1 MFLCEVTDF
10 KNIARVCAK
19 TRLVKDSHMQIC
31 KIKYLFRKSLP
42 SLYLIR
48 YYKN

>member
-10 KNIARVCAK
+10 KNIARVHAK

-31 KIKYLFRKSLP
+31 KKKTYLENLCQV
-42 SLYLIR
+42 YT
-48 YYKN
+48 